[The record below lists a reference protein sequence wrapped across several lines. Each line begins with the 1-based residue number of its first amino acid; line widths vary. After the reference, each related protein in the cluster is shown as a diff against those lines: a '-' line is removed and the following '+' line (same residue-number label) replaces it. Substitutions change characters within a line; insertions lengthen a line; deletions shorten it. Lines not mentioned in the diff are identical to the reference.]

1 LPSFLDTVNQ
11 SIIIRT
17 EFLSHDKYGLSQT
30 KRELNVHRFIVLL
43 ITLSVSLTSAANE
56 IMGEVTLVGSMQ
68 QGGMLVGKVVPGS
81 QVSLDGVSVMVA
93 DDGNFAIG
101 FDRDAKSDA
110 ELIVMSVNGDMTRQ
124 SLAIRQRDY
133 KIQRIEGIAKKIMSP
148 NEVSLKRIRSE
159 AAEVRQARA
168 QLLPRLDFA
177 GAFQWPLRGPISGVY
192 GSQRVYNGVPKRPHY
207 GVDVAAPTG
216 TPVST
221 PAPGVVTLAHPDM
234 FYSGGTLI
242 IDHGHGVS
250 STLMH
255 LSKVLVDVGD
265 EVVPGDI
272 VAEVG
277 AGGRATG
284 PHLDWR
290 MNWLKARIDPQ
301 LLVLPM
307 PPVALNNN
315 D

>member
-1 LPSFLDTVNQ
+1 
-11 SIIIRT
+11 
-17 EFLSHDKYGLSQT
+17 
-30 KRELNVHRFIVLL
+30 
-43 ITLSVSLTSAANE
+43 
-56 IMGEVTLVGSMQ
+56 MGEVTLVGSMQ

-148 NEVSLKRIRSE
+148 NEASLKRIRSE

-290 MNWLKARIDPQ
+290 MNWLKVHIDPQ

>member
-1 LPSFLDTVNQ
+1 M
-11 SIIIRT
+11 
-17 EFLSHDKYGLSQT
+17 
-30 KRELNVHRFIVLL
+30 HRFIVLL
-43 ITLSVSLTSAANE
+43 ITLSVVLTSAANE
-56 IMGEVTLVGSMQ
+56 IMGEVKLVGSMQ

-148 NEVSLKRIRSE
+148 NEASLKRIRSE

-255 LSKVLVDVGD
+255 LSKVLVDLGD

-290 MNWLKARIDPQ
+290 MNWIKAHIDPQ

-307 PPVALNNN
+307 PPVVLNNN

>member
-1 LPSFLDTVNQ
+1 V
-11 SIIIRT
+11 RC
-17 EFLSHDKYGLSQT
+17 
-30 KRELNVHRFIVLL
+30 FIVLL
-43 ITLSVSLTSAANE
+43 ITVCVSLSAVANE
-56 IMGEVTLVGSMQ
+56 VAGDVELAGSMQ
-68 QGGMLVGKVVPGS
+68 QGGMLIGKVLPGS

-93 DDGNFAIG
+93 DDGTFAIG
-101 FDRDAKSDA
+101 FDRDADSHA
-110 ELIVMSVNGDMTRQ
+110 ELVVTATSGEAIRQ
-124 SLAIRQRDY
+124 SLTISPRDY

-148 NEVSLKRIRSE
+148 SESSLKRIRSE
-159 AAEVRQARA
+159 SAEVRQARA
-168 QLLPRLDFA
+168 QLLPRLDFS
-177 GAFQWPLRGPISGVY
+177 GEFQWPLIGPISGVY

-221 PAPGVVTLAHPDM
+221 PAPGLVTLAHPDM

-255 LSKVLVDVGD
+255 LSKVLVSVGD

-277 AGGRATG
+277 SGGRATG

-290 MNWLKARIDPQ
+290 MNWLKTRIDPQ
-301 LLVLPM
+301 LLVQPM
-307 PPVALNNN
+307 PPAARNNN
-315 D
+315 E

>member
-1 LPSFLDTVNQ
+1 MRFTVLFLVTFFSASV
-11 SIIIRT
+11 
-17 EFLSHDKYGLSQT
+17 LAL
-30 KRELNVHRFIVLL
+30 ELK
-43 ITLSVSLTSAANE
+43 
-56 IMGEVTLVGSMQ
+56 GELQ
-68 QGGMLVGKVVPGS
+68 QGAMILGQVEAGSRVMLDDQTVKVS
-81 QVSLDGVSVMVA
+81 DEGVFVL
-93 DDGNFAIG
+93 G
-101 FDRDAKSDA
+101 FDRDAPATAQLQVTLPSGEVEA
-110 ELIVMSVNGDMTRQ
+110 QQLNIAPRQ
-124 SLAIRQRDY
+124 Y
-133 KIQRIEGIAKKIMSP
+133 NIQRIEGISKKIMSP
-148 NEVSLKRIRSE
+148 SAEALKRIRSE

-168 QLLPRLDFA
+168 KVYERLDFSRP
-177 GAFQWPLRGPISGVY
+177 FQWPLTGPITGVF

-207 GVDVAAPTG
+207 GVDVAAPVG

-221 PAPGVVTLAHPDM
+221 PAPGTVTLAHPDM
-234 FYSGGTLI
+234 FYSGGTVI

-255 LSKVLVDVGD
+255 LSKVLVEQGQ

-290 MNWLKARIDPQ
+290 MNWFKARIDPQ
-301 LLVLPM
+301 LLVGPM
-307 PPVALNNN
+307 PSAAAVVNS

>member
-1 LPSFLDTVNQ
+1 M
-11 SIIIRT
+11 RC
-17 EFLSHDKYGLSQT
+17 
-30 KRELNVHRFIVLL
+30 FIVLL
-43 ITLSVSLTSAANE
+43 ITVCVSLSAVGNE
-56 IMGEVTLVGSMQ
+56 AVDGVELVGAMQ
-68 QGGMLVGKVVPGS
+68 QGGMLVGKVRPGS

-93 DDGNFAIG
+93 DDGTFALG
-101 FDRDAKSDA
+101 FDRDANSHA
-110 ELIVMSVNGDMTRQ
+110 ELVVTATSGATIRQ
-124 SLAIRQRDY
+124 SLTIIPRDY

-148 NEVSLKRIRSE
+148 SESSLKRIRSE
-159 AAEVRQARA
+159 SAEVRQARA
-168 QLLPRLDFA
+168 QLLPRLDFS
-177 GAFQWPLRGPISGVY
+177 GEFQWPLTGPISGVY

-221 PAPGVVTLAHPDM
+221 PAPGLVTLAHPDM

-255 LSKVLVDVGD
+255 LSKVLVSVGD

-277 AGGRATG
+277 SGGRATG

-290 MNWLKARIDPQ
+290 MNWLKTRIDPQ

-307 PPVALNNN
+307 PPAAGDNNE
-315 D
+315 

>member
-1 LPSFLDTVNQ
+1 MRS
-11 SIIIRT
+11 
-17 EFLSHDKYGLSQT
+17 
-30 KRELNVHRFIVLL
+30 FIVLL
-43 ITLSVSLTSAANE
+43 VVFCVTPLLVATEVMAAEVMVAEVIATELVTS
-56 IMGEVTLVGSMQ
+56 EVAVDQAGDGLALRGAMQ
-68 QGGMLVGKVVPGS
+68 QGGMIVGKALPGS
-81 QVSLDGVSVMVA
+81 RVTLDGSAVMVA
-93 DDGNFAIG
+93 GDGTFVIG
-101 FDRDAKSDA
+101 FDRDAKSSA
-110 ELIVMSVNGDMTRQ
+110 ELVVTPSAGEAVRQ
-124 SLAIRQRDY
+124 SLAVSPRDY
-133 KIQRIEGIAKKIMSP
+133 AIQRIEGIAKKIMSP
-148 NEVSLKRIRSE
+148 SEASLIRIRSE
-159 AAEVRQARA
+159 TAEVKQARA
-168 QLLPRLDFA
+168 QLLSRMDFS
-177 GAFQWPLRGPISGVY
+177 GRFQWPLVGPISGVY

-221 PAPGVVTLAHPDM
+221 PAPGLVTLAHPDM

-255 LSKVLVDVGD
+255 LSKVLVSVGD

-277 AGGRATG
+277 SGGRATG

-301 LLVLPM
+301 LLV
-307 PPVALNNN
+307 PPISVAAVNNEQ
-315 D
+315 

>member
-1 LPSFLDTVNQ
+1 M
-11 SIIIRT
+11 
-17 EFLSHDKYGLSQT
+17 
-30 KRELNVHRFIVLL
+30 HRFIVLL

-148 NEVSLKRIRSE
+148 NEASLKRIRSE

-290 MNWLKARIDPQ
+290 MNWLKVRIDPQ

>member
-1 LPSFLDTVNQ
+1 M
-11 SIIIRT
+11 
-17 EFLSHDKYGLSQT
+17 
-30 KRELNVHRFIVLL
+30 HRFIVLL

-148 NEVSLKRIRSE
+148 NEASLKRIRSE

-290 MNWLKARIDPQ
+290 MNWIKAHIDPQ

-307 PPVALNNN
+307 PPVVLNNN

>member
-1 LPSFLDTVNQ
+1 M
-11 SIIIRT
+11 RC
-17 EFLSHDKYGLSQT
+17 
-30 KRELNVHRFIVLL
+30 FIVLL
-43 ITLSVSLTSAANE
+43 ITVCVSLSAVANE
-56 IMGEVTLVGSMQ
+56 VAGDVELAGSMQ
-68 QGGMLVGKVVPGS
+68 QGGMLIGKVLPGS

-93 DDGNFAIG
+93 DDGTFAIG
-101 FDRDAKSDA
+101 FDRDADSHA
-110 ELIVMSVNGDMTRQ
+110 ELVVTATSGEAIRQ
-124 SLAIRQRDY
+124 SLTISPRDY

-148 NEVSLKRIRSE
+148 SESSLKRIRSE
-159 AAEVRQARA
+159 SAEVRQARA
-168 QLLPRLDFA
+168 QLLPRLDFS
-177 GAFQWPLRGPISGVY
+177 GEFQWPLIGPISGVY

-221 PAPGVVTLAHPDM
+221 PAPGLVTLAHPDM

-255 LSKVLVDVGD
+255 LSKVLVSVGD

-277 AGGRATG
+277 SGGRATG

-290 MNWLKARIDPQ
+290 MNWLKTRIDPQ
-301 LLVLPM
+301 LLVQPM
-307 PPVALNNN
+307 PPAARNNN
-315 D
+315 E